1 MLAAATQ
8 LVRRHF
14 TIRWT
19 EGCIATRLHG
29 EVDLGAK
36 LDIQHWAQELAQI
49 IPQMPGEFVT
59 ILDTSQLGDI
69 PRGLWFDLA
78 KLAHE
83 MIRKPKRRALIVAE
97 GGLGDNQAQAAQL
110 VTAGSVRAF
119 TPDEIEDA
127 IEWLAEAGTISSER
141 LSDFVLG

>member
-1 MLAAATQ
+1 MLAVATQ

-19 EGCIATRLHG
+19 TGCIVTQLHG
-29 EVDLGAK
+29 ELDLGAK
-36 LDIQHWAQELAQI
+36 IDIQHWAQTLAEV

-83 MIRKPKRRALIVAE
+83 MIRKPQRRALIVAE

-119 TPDEIEDA
+119 TPDEIDA
-127 IEWLAEAGTISSER
+127 AIDWLAEANTISAER
-141 LSDFVLG
+141 LRDFFLG

>member
-1 MLAAATQ
+1 MLAVATQ

-19 EGCIATRLHG
+19 PGCIATRLHG
-29 EVDLGAK
+29 ELDLGAK
-36 LDIQHWAQELAQI
+36 LDIHHWAQTLAEVLTQV
-49 IPQMPGEFVT
+49 PGEFVT
-59 ILDTSQLGDI
+59 LLDTSQLGDI

-83 MIRKPKRRALIVAE
+83 MSRKPLRRALIVAD
-97 GGLGDNQAQAAQL
+97 GGVGDNQAQAAQL

-119 TPDEIEDA
+119 TPDEIDA
-127 IEWLAEAGTISSER
+127 AIDWLAEANTISAER
-141 LSDFVLG
+141 LSDFILG

>member
-1 MLAAATQ
+1 MTAAAMQ

-19 EGCIATRLHG
+19 TGCIATQLHG
-29 EVDLGAK
+29 ELDLGAK
-36 LDIQHWAQELAQI
+36 LDIHHWAQTLVEI
-49 IPQMPGEFVT
+49 IPKMSGEFVT

-83 MIRKPKRRALIVAE
+83 MVRKPLRRAIIVAE
-97 GGLGDNQAQAAQL
+97 GGVGDNQAQAAQL
-110 VTAGSVRAF
+110 VTAGMVRAF
-119 TPDEIEDA
+119 TPDELEDA
-127 IEWLAEAGTISSER
+127 FDWLAEANTISSDELR
-141 LSDFVLG
+141 EFFLG